1 VAAVSLTVL
10 VLLYGPYSRMV
21 LAVAGQAT
29 RNQRS
34 LGVFLGAIVAVPAV
48 LLLL

>member
-1 VAAVSLTVL
+1 MML